1 MKHKKNKLAPG
12 HSLSIVSAPV
22 SRVYIYMQSLAE
34 ALTQS
39 AGDNNQPYQSC
50 RHLSNNKK
58 PASAVA
64 TFQNRTECNVATGIC
79 GSSSSSA
86 PTHTHTHTHT
96 WAFREVMVSSSS
108 RWSSAGSRPLILTS
122 QSCRTAVTWW
132 GWGGKR
138 ETHLM
143 IDCHLA
149 SSRSNDKHNEVNM
162 AAGSKASATQ

>member
-1 MKHKKNKLAPG
+1 MISLWAFCAFMKHKKNKLAPG

-22 SRVYIYMQSLAE
+22 SRVYIYMQSLSE

-96 WAFREVMVSSSS
+96 HLGLQGGDGVLQLPLELCRQQAFD
-108 RWSSAGSRPLILTS
+108 P
-122 QSCRTAVTWW
+122 
-132 GWGGKR
+132 
-138 ETHLM
+138 
-143 IDCHLA
+143 HLA
-149 SSRSNDKHNEVNM
+149 VLPHCRHLVGVGGEERDTPHD
-162 AAGSKASATQ
+162 